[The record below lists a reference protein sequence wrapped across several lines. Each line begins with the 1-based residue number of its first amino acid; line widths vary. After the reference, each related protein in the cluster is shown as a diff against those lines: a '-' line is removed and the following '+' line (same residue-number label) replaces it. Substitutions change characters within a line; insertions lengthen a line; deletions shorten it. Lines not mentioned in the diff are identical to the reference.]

1 MTEFILNILK
11 HTHYYRLP
19 GISEALSDITD
30 LIENRLE
37 ERIAV
42 GKERFDAIETNIDE
56 ALAEVK
62 PLVQAELSKFGG
74 DLTSYN
80 NKFRAGI
87 RNLELPSPEPM
98 PELANDVFQYIYYT
112 GEEIIDNSIQS
123 IMLLS
128 VSGLGMSGAVL
139 LILLFYILGL
149 FYGMCGSTPSEVYT
163 GECCDRSTGANM
175 IAAASYLT
183 FLLSTPLLILT
194 TAHFIIGE

>member
-11 HTHYYRLP
+11 HTHFRLP

-112 GEEIIDNSIQS
+112 GGEIIDNSVQS
-123 IMLLS
+123 IEHCIKCCLS
-128 VSGLGMSGAVL
+128 QDW
-139 LILLFYILGL
+139 
-149 FYGMCGSTPSEVYT
+149 E
-163 GECCDRSTGANM
+163 
-175 IAAASYLT
+175 
-183 FLLSTPLLILT
+183 
-194 TAHFIIGE
+194 

>member
-1 MTEFILNILK
+1 M
-11 HTHYYRLP
+11 
-19 GISEALSDITD
+19 SDITD

-112 GEEIIDNSIQS
+112 GGEIIDIVNKASLTIKGCVRACVCHV
-123 IMLLS
+123 MLC
-128 VSGLGMSGAVL
+128 
-139 LILLFYILGL
+139 YW
-149 FYGMCGSTPSEVYT
+149 
-163 GECCDRSTGANM
+163 
-175 IAAASYLT
+175 
-183 FLLSTPLLILT
+183 
-194 TAHFIIGE
+194 IGYHHC

>member
-11 HTHYYRLP
+11 HTHFRLP

-37 ERIAV
+37 ERIAI
-42 GKERFDAIETNIDE
+42 GKERFDAIETNIDD

-80 NKFRAGI
+80 NKFRDGI

-112 GEEIIDNSIQS
+112 GGEIIDNS
-123 IMLLS
+123 
-128 VSGLGMSGAVL
+128 V
-139 LILLFYILGL
+139 
-149 FYGMCGSTPSEVYT
+149 
-163 GECCDRSTGANM
+163 
-175 IAAASYLT
+175 
-183 FLLSTPLLILT
+183 
-194 TAHFIIGE
+194 

>member
-1 MTEFILNILK
+1 M
-11 HTHYYRLP
+11 
-19 GISEALSDITD
+19 SDITD

-80 NKFRAGI
+80 KKFKAGMS
-87 RNLELPSPEPM
+87 NLELPATEPM

-112 GEEIIDNSIQS
+112 GWDSS
-123 IMLLS
+123 TLLCS
-128 VSGLGMSGAVL
+128 FHYITCSSRTGHEWRRASHSLVL
-139 LILLFYILGL
+139 H
-149 FYGMCGSTPSEVYT
+149 P
-163 GECCDRSTGANM
+163 RP
-175 IAAASYLT
+175 
-183 FLLSTPLLILT
+183 FLRNVRLH
-194 TAHFIIGE
+194 AE

>member
-1 MTEFILNILK
+1 M
-11 HTHYYRLP
+11 
-19 GISEALSDITD
+19 SDITD

-87 RNLELPSPEPM
+87 SNLELPSPEPM

-112 GEEIIDNSIQS
+112 GREIII
-123 IMLLS
+123 
-128 VSGLGMSGAVL
+128 
-139 LILLFYILGL
+139 
-149 FYGMCGSTPSEVYT
+149 EH
-163 GECCDRSTGANM
+163 
-175 IAAASYLT
+175 
-183 FLLSTPLLILT
+183 TPLLNGPSNKNRDQRSGIL
-194 TAHFIIGE
+194 HIVRDP